1 MPRPHRSQILNH
13 LGLVAGMF
21 GELGMGDVMD
31 QATQQHPDT
40 RMVTVE
46 RWLQLLAPPYKALYS
61 YK

>member
-31 QATQQHPDT
+31 QATQQH
-40 RMVTVE
+40 
-46 RWLQLLAPPYKALYS
+46 
-61 YK
+61 